1 MKRALSFALLT
12 VTILSLASTTYSVN
26 CMWDNS
32 CENPKYD
39 INFCGNG
46 QCEPFES
53 KDTCVQD
60 CGSLLDII
68 AGKIKSFFATKEASS
83 GPFGGIAD
91 SGVAMILAFFVVIIV
106 LVVLGVILIVVYN
119 KMVGS
124 IEREIIPSG
133 E

>member
-1 MKRALSFALLT
+1 MKRALSLAILAVTLT
-12 VTILSLASTTYSVN
+12 SLASTAYSVN
-26 CMWDNS
+26 CLWDNS

-39 INFCGNG
+39 IKFCGNG
-46 QCEPFES
+46 QCEPFET
-53 KDTCVQD
+53 KDTCIED

-68 AGKIKSFFATKEASS
+68 AGKIKSFFASKEASS
-83 GPFGGIAD
+83 GPFGSIAD

-106 LVVLGVILIVVYN
+106 ILVLGVILIVVYN

-124 IEREIIPSG
+124 IEREIIPSA

>member
-1 MKRALSFALLT
+1 MKRALFVA
-12 VTILSLASTTYSVN
+12 ILAMTLISLATTAHSVN
-26 CMWDNS
+26 CMWDNT

-39 INFCGNG
+39 IDFCGNG
-46 QCEPFES
+46 QCEPFET
-53 KDTCVQD
+53 KDTCVED

-68 AGKIKSFFATKEASS
+68 AGKIKSYFATKESG